1 MPFRDKDGHEW
12 ASTAEG
18 RALEVHVASYSL
30 QKKMAKLSGNSDDQR
45 EYREGCDEAELG
57 ERAAKAL
64 RIENYGRPADRR

>member
-18 RALEVHVASYSL
+18 RGLEMHVASYSL
-30 QKKMAKLSGNSDDQR
+30 TKKMAKLSGDPENQR

-57 ERAAKAL
+57 ERVAREL